1 MSLKN
6 KPKKFQNEDTK
17 RLFEL
22 LEKVENTPIS
32 PKIVS
37 QPTYNL
43 PVKSETL
50 EEIADLSRKTLDLT
64 QKLIEN
70 PDYSYLRQEP
80 DLYKIISNNSKIDM
94 TLRSCILGRR
104 DSGYPQREKELVSHY
119 NIAITQPQN
128 AILRVLIPPLIGRR
142 FSGSYN
148 IYWKLKSAF
157 AQHEIEHGFEP
168 VEGKKVVL
176 IYKRYVTNSNV
187 AVCCDNDNF
196 EMQRTTNAISESVN
210 WSDNAVQFSMMY
222 TAVES
227 SVDCV
232 EATLC
237 LQENF
242 VFFLDY
248 MLDKTPPAQAFS
260 ITN

>member
-1 MSLKN
+1 MSPKN
-6 KPKKFQNEDTK
+6 KPKKFQNEDMK
-17 RLFEL
+17 ALFEM
-22 LEKVENTPIS
+22 LEKVENTTIS
-32 PKIVS
+32 PVS
-37 QPTYNL
+37 ISRPSYNL
-43 PVKSETL
+43 PVRAETL
-50 EEIADLSRKTLDLT
+50 EEVADLSRKMLDSI
-64 QKLIEN
+64 QKLIGN
-70 PDYSYLRQEP
+70 PDFSYLKQEP
-80 DLYKIISNNSKIDM
+80 ELYKIISNNSKIDM
-94 TLRSCILGRR
+94 TLRSCILGYK

-119 NIAITQPQN
+119 NIAISQPQN
-128 AILRVLIPPLIGRR
+128 TILRVLIPPMIGRQ

-157 AQHEIEHGFEP
+157 AQYETKYKFESA
-168 VEGKKVVL
+168 EGKKVVL
-176 IYKRYVTNSNV
+176 IYKRYVTNPNA

-196 EMQRTTNAISESVN
+196 EMQRVTNAISEAVN

-242 VFFLDY
+242 GLFLDY
-248 MLDKTPPAQAFS
+248 LLDKTPPTQTFS
-260 ITN
+260 SKN